1 MRLYNM
7 TTQAIQIIT
16 SASTSMAVSTAV
28 DASPLL
34 TALITLGV
42 SIVTAVGAE
51 FVKYAVAYFKNKT
64 KKLEESMK
72 ENEGEDNGKVH

>member
-1 MRLYNM
+1 MNISKL
-7 TTQAIQIIT
+7 QILT
-16 SASTSMAVSTAV
+16 SASTSMVVSTAV

-51 FVKYAVAYFKNKT
+51 AVKYVVALIKSKT

-72 ENEGEDNGKVH
+72 QNEGEDNGKVH

>member
-1 MRLYNM
+1 M
-7 TTQAIQIIT
+7 TSHVIQIIT

-51 FVKYAVAYFKNKT
+51 FVKYAVTYFKSKT

-72 ENEGEDNGKVH
+72 QNEGEDNGKVH